1 MLLVT
6 YWLVVTLGSQ
16 FSIDLPGL
24 LDDVWGSG
32 APGVAGFALG
42 LGVGLYVGRWW
53 VVFAALTP
61 YAVLGALELAGHVAP
76 WHDAGPPLTQYP
88 LQFLFWT
95 LVWFYVLPIAFGV
108 LVRRGLGPRG
118 VLYGS

>member
-1 MLLVT
+1 VLLVT

-32 APGVAGFALG
+32 ALALRGSLSG
-42 LGVGLYVGRWW
+42 LALACTWQVVGR
-53 VVFAALTP
+53 VC
-61 YAVLGALELAGHVAP
+61 GAHSVCGSRSARARWHVAP
-76 WHDAGPPLTQYP
+76 WREAGPPLTGHP
-88 LQFLFWT
+88 LQVVFWT